1 MVFNASHEA
10 PPPHLLIF
18 GIMRNTMHAESW
30 GLPIDADQ
38 EMVHQPH
45 LNTTHSQTCPKH
57 LRLIRSV
64 GSMEHSACL
73 AYTWISSSCSDV
85 PLDQRYVISEVFLTV
100 RAHRS
105 MPCSLRHT
113 CCGLLTSSSYRPFT
127 LGDACL
133 MALMSSFIVHVIIHR
148 SFHAIFIRDRKM
160 VSLHV

>member
-30 GLPIDADQ
+30 GLPIDADR

-45 LNTTHSQTCPKH
+45 LNTTHSQTCPMH

-64 GSMEHSACL
+64 REHGAFSMPRIYLDILKLFRRASGPEICHFGG
-73 AYTWISSSCSDV
+73 IPDCSWAV
-85 PLDQRYVISEVFLTV
+85 G
-100 RAHRS
+100 HRS

-113 CCGLLTSSSYRPFT
+113 CCDLSTSSSYMPFT

-133 MALMSSFIVHVIIHR
+133 MALMSSSIVPVMQY
-148 SFHAIFIRDRKM
+148 SFEPRKM
-160 VSLHV
+160 VSLQV